1 MTPATVT
8 LSPRL
13 HAALT
18 ELAAR
23 TGRPAQELLDAAAK
37 FYAQL
42 PPDAPPGSIPGVD
55 PADVLEAMADADA
68 GRLVSF
74 EEALA
79 RRRAR
84 K

>member
-1 MTPATVT
+1 MTPDTVNI
-8 LSPRL
+8 SPGLR
-13 HAALT
+13 AALT
-18 ELAAR
+18 ALAAR

-37 FYAQL
+37 FYALL

-68 GRLVSF
+68 GRLTPHDEVF
-74 EEALA
+74 A